1 MTKEQKTERAPQAS
15 CAKKARDALN
25 TEQYHF
31 KDAPLIRRSKPR
43 KSKVDAPGVA
53 KAHTPAAPY
62 HTPVDTSA
70 GSQGFPHRTFQ
81 KTGERSTKD
90 TRFARWFRI
99 VPIAVMA
106 LLLALSLAATQLSQL
121 LHTEKQMSSHDVPA
135 QAKDENGSGQ
145 LQDPLSSIQ
154 KAVERFLGRI
164 AQGR

>member
-1 MTKEQKTERAPQAS
+1 M
-15 CAKKARDALN
+15 
-25 TEQYHF
+25 
-31 KDAPLIRRSKPR
+31 
-43 KSKVDAPGVA
+43 
-53 KAHTPAAPY
+53 
-62 HTPVDTSA
+62 
-70 GSQGFPHRTFQ
+70 
-81 KTGERSTKD
+81 
-90 TRFARWFRI
+90 
-99 VPIAVMA
+99 PIAVMA